1 MYSSSGCNYTDN
13 ISVQF
18 KVHWPLESDDPYRSQ
33 INPQDYYIQVATSS
47 VSFFFSLLGVIL
59 DIIFICRIK
68 TNFMVRLFVYLMVAT
83 TMELGAAC
91 PRSIFMIHVIH
102 QSCTS
107 INRQLVDL
115 FFIIAVYCLWV
126 QAVTVCSID
135 VTLLTKIY
143 KYTCGATSSTTTQ
156 CHAVASCWR
165 NRNLKCMEALF
176 LTVLFGLPVVI
187 TIIVLTSIIESSSS
201 IWSISNSASSL
212 HLIAA
217 IPVLFNLLCNIGL
230 IVVLPVWFFWL
241 RRRQVARV
249 RTRAVLK
256 ETGLFVL
263 LLFSTPF
270 VWLFLNFWNS
280 YLDSEIY
287 STAILSVFLGVLP
300 YGLLVYMWL
309 SFRSS
314 ARRVRIVQNENRDL
328 RIPPRT
334 TGLETA
340 PQSTRVSLPTD
351 TADHAPN
358 FLSPSGDETTEVTPL
373 LN

>member
-1 MYSSSGCNYTDN
+1 MYSSSGCNYTNN

-18 KVHWPLESDDPYRSQ
+18 KVYWPLDDPYRSR
-33 INPQDYYIQVATSS
+33 INPQVYYVQLATSS
-47 VSFFFSLLGVIL
+47 VSFLVSLLGVIL
-59 DIIFICRIK
+59 DIIFICRVK
-68 TNFMVRLFVYLMVAT
+68 TNFMVRLFVYFMVAT

-91 PRSIFMIHVIH
+91 PRSIFTIHVIH

-107 INRQLVDL
+107 INRQFIDL
-115 FFIIAVYCLWV
+115 FLLVAVYCLWV

-135 VTLLTKIY
+135 VTLMTKIY
-143 KYTCGATSSTTTQ
+143 NYTCGATTTQ
-156 CHAVASCWR
+156 CHAIASCWR
-165 NRNLKCMEALF
+165 NRNKKCMEALF

-201 IWSISNSASSL
+201 IWLKSNYVLGLL
-212 HLIAA
+212 HFIAA
-217 IPVLFNLLCNIGL
+217 FPVVFNLLCNIGL

-241 RRRQVARV
+241 RRRRVARV
-249 RTRAVLK
+249 RTRTVLK

-270 VWLFLNFWNS
+270 AWLFLRFWNS
-280 YLDSEIY
+280 YYDSDIY
-287 STAILSVFLGVLP
+287 ETTSLSVFLGVLP
-300 YGLLVYMWL
+300 YCLLVYMWL

-314 ARRVRIVQNENRDL
+314 ARQVRIVQNENRDL
-328 RIPPRT
+328 CIPPRT
-334 TGLETA
+334 TGLQTA
-340 PQSTRVSLPTD
+340 PQSTRVSLPSD